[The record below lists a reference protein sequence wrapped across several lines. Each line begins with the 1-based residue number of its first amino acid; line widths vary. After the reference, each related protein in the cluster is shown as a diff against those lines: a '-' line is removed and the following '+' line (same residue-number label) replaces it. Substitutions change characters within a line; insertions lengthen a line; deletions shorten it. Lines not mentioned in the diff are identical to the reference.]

1 MIRVLTRRAVGL
13 SRIAAGLPWQACRE
27 LWAAGGNCWLWA
39 VLEWDASRR
48 RGRGRGG
55 W

>member
-1 MIRVLTRRAVGL
+1 MIRGVVA
-13 SRIAAGLPWQACRE
+13 AAGILARLPWEACRE
-27 LWAAGGNCWLWA
+27 GWTAAGNLWLWA

-48 RGRGRGG
+48 RGRRRGG